1 MSDES
6 YVSNAAWLRTTGRV
20 DTIDDVA
27 DQFER
32 PAAWPSGPSE
42 FWTGGARW
50 RSCNSW
56 RAILRGFREPAT
68 HPLRCSRPSRSWRCT
83 GVAGKWKSP

>member
-50 RSCNSW
+50 RHS
-56 RAILRGFREPAT
+56 RAPRVAHRAAT
-68 HPLRCSRPSRSWRCT
+68 QAVSR
-83 GVAGKWKSP
+83 